1 MQPESPCG
9 EDDEGR
15 VIPPKCDKAFL
26 PLRVPLVDWS
36 RQLEKEEHN
45 DELEVDILSDIL
57 STWVTQK
64 YGQDSGKQ
72 QLQNVASTCS
82 CSEYCSF
89 SLHQCRSL
97 FSYLQ
102 VKLYARMMELR
113 YANGIDDAPFRCG
126 FSARQ
131 TGGP

>member
-1 MQPESPCG
+1 MQPESG

-15 VIPPKCDKAFL
+15 VIPPKLDKAFL

-36 RQLEKEEHN
+36 RHLEKEEHN

-57 STWVTQK
+57 STWVSHK

-89 SLHQCRSL
+89 SLHQCR
-97 FSYLQ
+97 
-102 VKLYARMMELR
+102 
-113 YANGIDDAPFRCG
+113 I
-126 FSARQ
+126 
-131 TGGP
+131 